1 MGRLPLEFLPPP
13 TAQWGTGAHPCTLP
27 LRLGAHLKSRSLVSN
42 PNHGADI
49 LTAPTDRK
57 F

>member
-49 LTAPTDRK
+49 LTALTDRK